1 MGYATI
7 DRTARTLTRR
17 RESRRRTAEML
28 TLLSQDRVWTDRCW
42 QRHRLAWMAPSYR
55 ANLLAFLERHRLRLY
70 LADQLR
76 FHRDLYERA
85 PYENEHQWFERQPLV
100 RRLRTLAEG
109 AAGTCRAPHSH

>member
-1 MGYATI
+1 MARPAAVASRQRPAGRRGRVSVRSEIRPHQETLMGYATI

-70 LADQLR
+70 L
-76 FHRDLYERA
+76 
-85 PYENEHQWFERQPLV
+85 
-100 RRLRTLAEG
+100 
-109 AAGTCRAPHSH
+109 